1 MCVSGHGTAVMA
13 VMKVALAAR
22 QEESTKGTEKE
33 KEKNWEEGMGVG
45 RT

>member
-1 MCVSGHGTAVMA
+1 MA

-33 KEKNWEEGMGVG
+33 KNWEEGMGVG